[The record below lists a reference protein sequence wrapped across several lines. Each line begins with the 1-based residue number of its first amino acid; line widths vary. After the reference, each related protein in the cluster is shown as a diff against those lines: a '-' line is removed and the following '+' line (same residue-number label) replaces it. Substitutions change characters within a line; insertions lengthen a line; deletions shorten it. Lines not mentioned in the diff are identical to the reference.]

1 MGKQIM
7 KGCSHS
13 ERKYTSMFLK
23 AGHVVSTHSEKD
35 KQSQRV
41 RERET
46 ERERQREKETRQRI
60 TVVLKFEIYILHG
73 FK

>member
-23 AGHVVSTHSEKD
+23 AGHVVSTHSAKD
-35 KQSQRV
+35 RKSE
-41 RERET
+41 RERER
-46 ERERQREKETRQRI
+46 EREREKTRQRL
-60 TVVLKFEIYILHG
+60 TVVLKFEIYILQ
-73 FK
+73 K